1 MAEKT
6 CPRCSMAEKEWKG
19 GNGRGVDKRQ
29 TFCCDGCA
37 NNTGCNL
44 PLSGLLWGR
53 LTSLG
58 VFRVI

>member
-19 GNGRGVDKRQ
+19 GNGRGVDKSGQ
-29 TFCCDGCA
+29 TFCCDVQTTLDA
-37 NNTGCNL
+37 
-44 PLSGLLWGR
+44 PAAERSWGE

-58 VFRVI
+58 AP

>member
-19 GNGRGVDKRQ
+19 GDGRGVDKSGQ

-37 NNTGCNL
+37 NNTGCTC
-44 PLSGLLWGR
+44 R
-53 LTSLG
+53 
-58 VFRVI
+58 